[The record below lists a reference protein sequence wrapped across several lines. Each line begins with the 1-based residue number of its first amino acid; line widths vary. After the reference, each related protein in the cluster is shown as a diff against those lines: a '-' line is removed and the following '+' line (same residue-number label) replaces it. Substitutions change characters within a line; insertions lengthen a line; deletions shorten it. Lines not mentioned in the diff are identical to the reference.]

1 MTHVKYISTREI
13 LKDERKRK
21 IDFQQVREV
30 IKTDDSYKLFKELR
44 GHYDVTRTSQTIWHC
59 KFRDSFMKS

>member
-1 MTHVKYISTREI
+1 MTHVKHISTREI

-30 IKTDDSYKLFKELR
+30 IKTDDGYKLFKKLR
-44 GHYDVTRTSQTIWHC
+44 GTDVTRTSQTIWHC

>member
-1 MTHVKYISTREI
+1 MTHVKHISTREI

-30 IKTDDSYKLFKELR
+30 IKTDDRYKLFKELR
-44 GHYDVTRTSQTIWHC
+44 GHRRHSNVTN
-59 KFRDSFMKS
+59 DLAL

>member
-1 MTHVKYISTREI
+1 MTHVKHISTREI

-30 IKTDDSYKLFKELR
+30 IKTDDRYKLFKELR
-44 GHYDVTRTSQTIWHC
+44 GYRRHSDVTN
-59 KFRDSFMKS
+59 DLAL